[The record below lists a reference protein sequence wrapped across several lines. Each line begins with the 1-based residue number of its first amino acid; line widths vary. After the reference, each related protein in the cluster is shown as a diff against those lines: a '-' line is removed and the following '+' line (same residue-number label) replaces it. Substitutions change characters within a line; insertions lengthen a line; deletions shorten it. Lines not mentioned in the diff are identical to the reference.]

1 MKYLEVPIYNKEGKP
16 LSKKRVALETVFSED
31 KDLISEVIKRQASNK
46 RVSSAHTKTRGEV
59 RGGGRKPWRQ
69 KGTGRARAG
78 SIRSPLW
85 KGGGVTF
92 GPLNQKN
99 FFKKINKKMRKKAL
113 MLAIFDK
120 IKEKRLYILEPP
132 PFKKTKEF
140 YNYLCKILEKDKKM
154 IYFIDSS
161 EKEISRYLRNIANL
175 KVVLPDGLNLRDIIW
190 ADFFLTTPLGFK
202 NIEKRLTSTARK
214 V

>member
-132 PFKKTKEF
+132 SFKKTKEF

-202 NIEKRLTSTARK
+202 NIEKRLTSTAHK